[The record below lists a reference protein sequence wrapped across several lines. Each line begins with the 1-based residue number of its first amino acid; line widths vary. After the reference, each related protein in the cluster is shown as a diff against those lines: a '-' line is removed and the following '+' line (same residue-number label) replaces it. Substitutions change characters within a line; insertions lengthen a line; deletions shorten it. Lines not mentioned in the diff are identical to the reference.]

1 MFSFIQKVSHIH
13 KEIYTCD
20 NQLYQ
25 KQNGRAIAKHR
36 TKNIHKSNR
45 KALIFIKCSSHI
57 KHNIPNTIIHE
68 NALYKKINCI
78 HHSTPQKLLS
88 RQQI

>member
-1 MFSFIQKVSHIH
+1 MAVLPSFIITLDFIEQFHIH

-25 KQNGRAIAKHR
+25 KQKGREIAKHR

-57 KHNIPNTIIHE
+57 KHNIPNTIRHE
-68 NALYKKINCI
+68 NALYKK
-78 HHSTPQKLLS
+78 
-88 RQQI
+88 